1 MMSIGV
7 VSSGTNVHKYFMDKD
22 NYYLTDKSELKEA
35 ATWYGKG
42 AELLGIKGAQIDEKV
57 FLDLLEGKL
66 PSGEQIGI
74 MRDGS
79 VKHRPATDITFSA
92 PKSLSIMGLVAGDT
106 RLIEVHNKAVEKALG
121 KIEALYAEARITEN
135 GMTSYEKTGNLT
147 IATFRHTSS
156 REKDPQLH
164 THSVTMNFTQREDG
178 QWRAL
183 SSRQKN
189 DMQHLEN
196 GFREMLYANQHYLGM
211 IYNSEIAKGT
221 VECGYEIKVKD
232 QYGNFD
238 IIGLSQDYLESQSK
252 RRTQILDKLEEK
264 GFSGAKAAQ
273 TACKDTRIAKSS
285 ISPDELKS
293 AWIEEAKSQGV
304 SLGKVFMESINTLE
318 QEAKSSEP
326 TNAQPAAKS
335 KSYVSSDL
343 KAHSGNAKE
352 AISDAV
358 AHLSQYGVQIK
369 HGDIIRQ
376 AFIFSAGLVEHDH
389 LEAELSQKLEKG
401 ELIGRAH
408 QCYTTDS
415 LVKVE
420 KEFMQEAK
428 ASMASAWSITL
439 NRSGLESSLFEHKD
453 RLQVIDVKGLRNEAK
468 LIDGL
473 VKTAENN
480 GLNIYVL
487 HQNYSRL
494 NRLKEEVKRDGSSL
508 WKSFKNYFKPDLLQT
523 VGKFEH
529 DYQQKLNHPFARFS
543 GKQDLIIVTDSQKLG
558 LNEIARLNELAEK
571 GKAKI
576 AFLNNTESTLGFS
589 AGNPMKLLKDA
600 GINQLK
606 SQSISKDT
614 LVEVAS
620 SSEAHKALAY
630 HYVSLGVG
638 AREKTPVVAFTNK
651 SQAEITSEIREQL
664 KERGELSLQEYHYK
678 TLSTSR
684 LSEIEKTKTQCYQ
697 LGDSVT
703 LNPFAQGVKSVK
715 DVKDVKDQNNRSKQQ
730 SYLVSGIDR
739 DNQALHLTDRHGES
753 TQLSLKKEDL
763 FHADGSFKVSFE
775 ANKSKTMATAV
786 GETLR
791 ATRNLYLDY
800 QLDSDGKPNEKSK
813 IETVK
818 IDKNSTFKVQ
828 SIAQNGIH
836 INHDNKTLFVGNE
849 KLQRS
854 FIEHGYVIKPH
865 QLNKDTDSAIT
876 ALSSYQVN
884 QNNIG
889 EMAEFAKK
897 VTLFTDN
904 PEKSTQALNTQQVSW
919 LALDVARGKAHSY
932 NPVVRTE
939 EAIRKDL
946 EAVAQ
951 ALSGDDKSKAE
962 TVKTVKIAVSY
973 GIAKLSEREAGFQ
986 LNDLL
991 KESMKYALG
1000 SASLEDIEKVIEARS
1015 KQGDLLITG
1024 QAITTPYVYQLEK
1037 SIIQTVKDNHASVT
1051 PICDKTP
1058 TLSQEINFTQGQKD
1072 AVILALTTNDRF
1084 IGVQGLAG
1092 TGKTTMMRELKQ
1104 HAEKAGFTIVG
1115 IAPTHKAVQILDESI
1130 NKEATGTRFEKAGIP
1145 VITAHSFINKTN
1157 KARDE
1162 YGSEQG
1168 KNNKTLF
1175 IIDESSML
1183 GNRIYHD
1190 IQQKIIEFDA
1200 RGIFSGDIK
1209 QQVAIESGKPQEL
1222 SLNNGLKYAIM
1233 NEIVRQ
1239 NPNALLKLSAVL
1251 AADKQPA
1258 KALTN
1263 LENINPFDHIQRK
1276 DFYAGE
1282 TISFVEV
1289 EPEKQKNDQGKVRL
1303 DHGKLYD
1310 AIAKDVLTRIP
1321 EQHDNTIVV
1330 ASRHRDRH
1338 EIDQRIRQ
1346 GLIKEDQIKNEVD
1359 TQRLMSKNMLQAE
1372 MLHVKNYELG
1382 DILRFERSYSVAKK
1396 GDYMQVIGI
1405 DESQNKLNVKNI
1417 SDGNNY
1423 SINPAS
1429 IALKTEM
1436 TVYRELDVKLGIGDR
1451 IRLRQSD
1458 PKRGWVGGSE
1468 YKISAIEDGKAYLS
1482 MSKQTAPENKQGH
1495 DLIINLHDKKDQL
1508 WDYAYTNTT
1517 YSVQGDTSKYFIGL
1531 ADDNYRSMYIQIT
1544 RASMQATIYTSNK
1557 KQLLNGL
1564 EDAKRQLQA
1573 DKISAYEMLHQ
1584 SNQQKENSKIKEV
1597 KDELNKQNQ
1606 DKNIQLSVNGKS
1618 VSTLNQSVKTEYLAK
1633 EKLVLADD
1641 IKPLLRQRME
1651 ELAITLLGEPNKS
1664 LSNQTQ
1670 LRFGKNGSMTVNLQ
1684 KAQWFSHET
1693 GKGGNPF
1700 DLIKHELSFS
1710 DFKDV
1715 LEYAKKFVNYTPDMQ
1730 YIEVKPKPTEQ
1741 INLEDE
1747 KRQEKMK
1754 AICDK
1759 LYQQSVPIKGT
1770 LGEKYL
1776 AHFRGLSHY
1785 ENADI
1790 RFVNSISGIDKTT
1803 GNRIYSPALLSIA
1816 KNDKG
1821 ELNHVQV
1828 VRLNNDGS
1836 KNNNVKIT
1844 KQTYG
1849 QMQGFAVDLNTK
1861 ADKSVTYLAEGIET
1875 GLSILNVDKKAHVLA
1890 VLGKSN
1896 FANISLG
1903 RLADKVVLALDN
1915 DGSKSLSDKI
1925 IHEAIKRI
1933 EDTGKEVYVIMP
1945 EKHKTDLNDVLKND
1959 GYQALANLIHNPIK
1973 GSDFAKLSQILEGE
1987 EGKKSLKNDD
1997 INLKNIVGT
2006 MRKNQGDLNLKPLH
2020 ADMLNQRTIQGF
2032 DDRAFSTS
2040 DTYKDISFADKYL
2053 DRINQRLNDQLKNQ
2067 VKRDQIENI
2076 VDKIPKMAHKEMPK
2090 SPSVN
2095 KEIER

>member
-1 MMSIGV
+1 
-7 VSSGTNVHKYFMDKD
+7 SSGTNVHKYFMDKD

-42 AELLGIKGAQIDEKV
+42 ADLLGIKGEQIEEQL
-57 FLDLLEGKL
+57 FLDLLQGKL

-147 IATFRHTSS
+147 LATFRHTSS

-164 THSVTMNFTQREDG
+164 THGVTMNFTQREDG

-232 QYGNFD
+232 QYGNFE
-238 IIGLSQDYLESQSK
+238 IVGLSQDYLESQSK

-273 TACKDTRIAKSS
+273 NACLDSRVAKTS
-285 ISPDELKS
+285 ISPDELKA
-293 AWIEEAKSQGV
+293 AWIEEAKAQGV
-304 SLGKVFMESINTLE
+304 SLGEVFMESINNLE
-318 QEAKSSEP
+318 NDAKEAKKAKEGKVTQSAKATNSSH
-326 TNAQPAAKS
+326 TQPLP

-343 KAHSGNAKE
+343 KVHSGNAKE

-358 AHLSQYGVQIK
+358 LHLSQYGVQIR

-389 LEAELSQKLEKG
+389 LETALSDKLKAG
-401 ELIGRAH
+401 ELIGREH
-408 QCYTTDS
+408 QYYTTDQ

-420 KEFMQEAK
+420 KDFMQSAK
-428 ASMASAWSITL
+428 TSIASSWSVNL
-439 NRSGLESSLFEHKD
+439 NRSGLEASLFDNKD
-453 RLQVIDVKGLRNEAK
+453 RLQLVDVKGLRNEAK

-480 GLNIYVL
+480 GLNVYVL

-494 NRLKEEVKRDGSSL
+494 NRLKEDVNRDASTL
-508 WKSFKNYFKPDLLQT
+508 WKAFKNYFKHDLLQT

-529 DYQQKLNHPFARFS
+529 DYTQKLNNPFARLS
-543 GKQDLIIVTDSQKLG
+543 GKQDLIIVADSQKLSIKDV
-558 LNEIARLNELAEK
+558 ERLNELAEK

-589 AGNPMKLLKDA
+589 AGNPMKLLKES
-600 GINQLK
+600 GVNQLR
-606 SQSISKDT
+606 SQSISKAT

-630 HYVSLGVG
+630 HYVNLGVE

-651 SQAEITSEIREQL
+651 AQTEITHEIREQL

-684 LSEIEKTKTQCYQ
+684 LSDIEKTKTQCYQ

-703 LNPFAQGVKSVK
+703 LNPFPEDKTK
-715 DVKDVKDQNNRSKQQ
+715 PQQ
-730 SYLVSGIDR
+730 AYFVTSIDR
-739 DNQALHLTDRHGES
+739 ENQSLNLTTREGEAI
-753 TQLSLKKEDL
+753 QLSLKKADL
-763 FHADGSFKVSFE
+763 FNGDGTVKINFE
-775 ANKSKTMATAV
+775 ANKSKTLVIAV

-828 SIAQNGIH
+828 SIAENGIH
-836 INHDNKTLFVGNE
+836 IHHDNKTIFVANE

-854 FIEHGYVIKPH
+854 FIEHAYVIKPH

-904 PEKSTQALNTQQVSW
+904 PEKSTTTLNTQQVSW
-919 LALDVARGKAHSY
+919 LALDIASGKAHSY

-939 EAIRKDL
+939 EAIIEAIRKDLEVVAKALSGDDKNKVETAVSYGIARLAEREAGFQLNDFLKESMKYALGSVSLEDIEKVIEARSKQGALLMIGQEITTPYAYQEAIRKDL

-951 ALSGDDKSKAE
+951 ALSGDDKSHAE
-962 TVKTVKIAVSY
+962 TVKTAVSY
-973 GIAKLSEREAGFQ
+973 GIAKLAEREAGFQ

-1000 SASLEDIEKVIEARS
+1000 SASIEDIEKVIEARS

-1084 IGVQGLAG
+1084 IGIQGLAG

-1115 IAPTHKAVQILDESI
+1115 IAPTHKAVQMLDESI
-1130 NKEATGTRFEKAGIP
+1130 NKEATGSRFEKAGIP

-1157 KARDE
+1157 KACDE

-1190 IQQKIIEFDA
+1190 IQQKIVSLNA

-1222 SLNNGLKYAIM
+1222 SLNNGLKYAVM

-1239 NPNALLKLSAVL
+1239 NSNVLLKLSAVL

-1263 LENINPFDHIQRK
+1263 LENMNPFDHIQRK
-1276 DFYAGE
+1276 DLYAGE

-1289 EPEKQKNDQGKVRL
+1289 QPEKQKNDQGKVRL

-1321 EQHDNTIVV
+1321 EQ
-1330 ASRHRDRH
+1330 R
-1338 EIDQRIRQ
+1338 
-1346 GLIKEDQIKNEVD
+1346 
-1359 TQRLMSKNMLQAE
+1359 
-1372 MLHVKNYELG
+1372 
-1382 DILRFERSYSVAKK
+1382 
-1396 GDYMQVIGI
+1396 
-1405 DESQNKLNVKNI
+1405 
-1417 SDGNNY
+1417 
-1423 SINPAS
+1423 
-1429 IALKTEM
+1429 
-1436 TVYRELDVKLGIGDR
+1436 
-1451 IRLRQSD
+1451 
-1458 PKRGWVGGSE
+1458 
-1468 YKISAIEDGKAYLS
+1468 
-1482 MSKQTAPENKQGH
+1482 
-1495 DLIINLHDKKDQL
+1495 
-1508 WDYAYTNTT
+1508 
-1517 YSVQGDTSKYFIGL
+1517 
-1531 ADDNYRSMYIQIT
+1531 
-1544 RASMQATIYTSNK
+1544 
-1557 KQLLNGL
+1557 
-1564 EDAKRQLQA
+1564 
-1573 DKISAYEMLHQ
+1573 
-1584 SNQQKENSKIKEV
+1584 
-1597 KDELNKQNQ
+1597 
-1606 DKNIQLSVNGKS
+1606 
-1618 VSTLNQSVKTEYLAK
+1618 
-1633 EKLVLADD
+1633 
-1641 IKPLLRQRME
+1641 
-1651 ELAITLLGEPNKS
+1651 
-1664 LSNQTQ
+1664 
-1670 LRFGKNGSMTVNLQ
+1670 
-1684 KAQWFSHET
+1684 
-1693 GKGGNPF
+1693 
-1700 DLIKHELSFS
+1700 
-1710 DFKDV
+1710 
-1715 LEYAKKFVNYTPDMQ
+1715 
-1730 YIEVKPKPTEQ
+1730 
-1741 INLEDE
+1741 
-1747 KRQEKMK
+1747 
-1754 AICDK
+1754 
-1759 LYQQSVPIKGT
+1759 
-1770 LGEKYL
+1770 
-1776 AHFRGLSHY
+1776 
-1785 ENADI
+1785 
-1790 RFVNSISGIDKTT
+1790 
-1803 GNRIYSPALLSIA
+1803 
-1816 KNDKG
+1816 
-1821 ELNHVQV
+1821 
-1828 VRLNNDGS
+1828 
-1836 KNNNVKIT
+1836 
-1844 KQTYG
+1844 
-1849 QMQGFAVDLNTK
+1849 
-1861 ADKSVTYLAEGIET
+1861 
-1875 GLSILNVDKKAHVLA
+1875 
-1890 VLGKSN
+1890 
-1896 FANISLG
+1896 
-1903 RLADKVVLALDN
+1903 
-1915 DGSKSLSDKI
+1915 
-1925 IHEAIKRI
+1925 
-1933 EDTGKEVYVIMP
+1933 
-1945 EKHKTDLNDVLKND
+1945 
-1959 GYQALANLIHNPIK
+1959 
-1973 GSDFAKLSQILEGE
+1973 
-1987 EGKKSLKNDD
+1987 
-1997 INLKNIVGT
+1997 
-2006 MRKNQGDLNLKPLH
+2006 
-2020 ADMLNQRTIQGF
+2020 
-2032 DDRAFSTS
+2032 
-2040 DTYKDISFADKYL
+2040 
-2053 DRINQRLNDQLKNQ
+2053 
-2067 VKRDQIENI
+2067 
-2076 VDKIPKMAHKEMPK
+2076 
-2090 SPSVN
+2090 
-2095 KEIER
+2095 